1 METMSLPNGVKI
13 PVLGY
18 GVYQIA
24 PGECERCVLDALSV
38 GYRHIDTAQ
47 AYNNEEEVGA
57 AVNRSGIAR
66 KDIFIT
72 TKIWVANYGENAAAK
87 SIDESLRKLKTDL
100 IDLMLLHQPWGDYYG
115 AYRAMEKAYNEGKL
129 RAIGISNFY
138 ADRMIDLYHF
148 SEVKPMV
155 NQIETHP
162 FFQRSEEHRYMEK
175 YHIVHESWEPFA
187 EGRNGLFESSIL
199 KEIGKKYGKSVG
211 QTVLRFLIQSNVV
224 VFPKSVHKERMVE
237 NFNIFDFSLSQ
248 EDMNTI
254 RKMDTGQSA
263 FFDHRTAEA
272 AEMFMKWF

>member
-1 METMSLPNGVKI
+1 MSLPNGVKI

-87 SIDESLRKLKTDL
+87 SIDESLCKLKTDL

-175 YHIVHESWEPFA
+175 YHIVHESWAPLA

>member
-1 METMSLPNGVKI
+1 MSLPNGVKI

-87 SIDESLRKLKTDL
+87 SIDESLRKLKTDF

-175 YHIVHESWEPFA
+175 YHIVHESWAPVA